1 MRELNKSHK
10 PLCPIAV
17 GGDGPSGVDIG
28 VLLDLLDEPPV
39 LPRDGLVVGAVRHGR
54 PPEGLVRVAVLEARP
69 LRRPRNVQHTRSG
82 SFNLKLHTQ
91 SDQYTHSDL

>member
-1 MRELNKSHK
+1 MRELHKSHK
-10 PLCPIAV
+10 PLSPIAV
-17 GGDGPSGVDIG
+17 GGDGSSGVDIG

-39 LPRDGLVVGAVRHGR
+39 FPRDGLVVGAVRHGR
-54 PPEGLVRVAVLEARP
+54 TPEGLVRVAVLEARP